1 MFHEIYPK
9 IFDPEYLN
17 KQPLPD
23 SYLLFL
29 DKSYVFLQKTDAE
42 YHSENACTDLP
53 EKGLSIPKFKYFG
66 ENIDRLTQN
75 SYYLFSIDDDD
86 YFLALDFDSDKGDY
100 LQLTGEKIDIFR
112 KLSPKSTAFAVLVG
126 YHIYT
131 WLQNRKYC
139 GRCGSVNLRSD
150 TERALICPR
159 CSQIEYPRII
169 PAVIVAITDKDN
181 ILLTK
186 RANSSY
192 KLPALVSGFLEIG
205 ETLEENVK
213 REVFE
218 EVGIRVKNVKY
229 YGSQPW
235 GIAEAVMI
243 AFTAEL
249 DGDNKIT
256 IEENELS
263 EAAWVKRQNVPIL
276 NSDISIGQEMI
287 QKFREGKL

>member
-23 SYLLFL
+23 SYLLFF

-53 EKGLSIPKFKYFG
+53 ENGLSIPKFKYFG

-86 YFLALDFDSDKGDY
+86 YFLALNFDSDKGDS

-263 EAAWVKRQNVPIL
+263 EAAWVKRQDVPIL